1 MDELNYITRSKYS
14 CDSCGAEGPTAL
26 YHHRGAPV
34 LSQCGVCDPKGWE
47 KAKDAPL
54 EEWTAEPADE
64 PEGNFY
70 SDRYGD
76 W

>member
-1 MDELNYITRSKYS
+1 MDELNFITRSRYD
-14 CDSCGAEGPTAL
+14 CDSCGNPGPTG
-26 YHHRGAPV
+26 Y
-34 LSQCGVCDPKGWE
+34 E

-54 EEWTAEPADE
+54 EEWTAEPSEE